1 MPSALP
7 QVRIAAA
14 ASTFVGGLERSDR
27 NEEHGNRRLPQSF
40 IRAHIGA
47 GYFGAAC
54 VCGAAGL
61 PVVEGTFAL
70 RDDCILRGPE
80 PVTGA

>member
-7 QVRIAAA
+7 LAHIAAA
-14 ASTFVGGLERSDR
+14 VPMFFGGLEHSDR
-27 NEEHGNRRLPQSF
+27 NEEHGNRRLPTPLF
-40 IRAHIGA
+40 RAHICA
-47 GYFGAAC
+47 GYFGA
-54 VCGAAGL
+54 CGAAGL